1 MAFARNWRHAWVS
14 ETPERVSIREI
25 PSLNSVFSEAFT
37 ERYRKDGMVGVR
49 VPHLNPAVWKFAITD
64 AEDGAMVWRNAR
76 DGVAAFNMVHRS
88 GVEGW
93 MGPLAV
99 HPDYQGQGIGKMIV
113 NTGVEWLK
121 KHGATVIGL
130 ETMPRTMDNVGF
142 YSSLGFT
149 PGHLTVTVTLDTAR
163 SGIQSTLMSSLSVHE
178 RELALRQC
186 RQMLQQLI
194 PGYDYTREIVLTA
207 HHELGDTVFVRK
219 GSGNEIVSFAICHSV
234 PLVEGRATEEMRVL
248 KMVARTEADFD
259 HLVTQLCAHARAKAG
274 RRVAIRVQGHY
285 GDVYRRLMARGA
297 RVRWTDLRMSL
308 HEYAESRPADGGI
321 VLSNWEI

>member
-25 PSLNSVFSEAFT
+25 PALNGVFSEAFT
-37 ERYRKDGMVGVR
+37 ERYRKDGMAGVR
-49 VPHLNPAVWKFAITD
+49 VPHLNPAVWRFAITD
-64 AEDGAMVWRNAR
+64 AEDGAMIWRNAR
-76 DGVAAFNMVHRS
+76 DGIAAFNMVHRS

-113 NTGVEWLK
+113 TSGIESLK
-121 KHGATVIGL
+121 KAGAKVIGL

-149 PGHLTVTVTLDTAR
+149 PGHLTVTVTLDATR
-163 SGIQSTLMSSLSVHE
+163 SGIQSIPMSTLDPHE

-186 RQMLQQLI
+186 RQMLQQLM

-207 HHELGDTVFVRK
+207 HHDLGDTLFVRK
-219 GSGNEIVSFAICHSV
+219 ANEVLSFAIVHSV

-248 KMVARTEADFD
+248 KIAARSEADFD
-259 HLVTQLCAHARAKAG
+259 HLVTQLCAHARAKG
-274 RRVAIRVQGHY
+274 SRRVAIRVQGQY
-285 GDVYRRLMARGA
+285 SDVYRRLMARGA
-297 RVRWTDLRMSL
+297 RVRWTDLRMSV
-308 HEYAESRPADGGI
+308 HDFPESQPTGGGI

>member
-1 MAFARNWRHAWVS
+1 MAFARNWRHAWVA
-14 ETPERVSIREI
+14 ETPERVSVGEI
-25 PSLNSVFSEAFT
+25 PALNAVFSEAFT
-37 ERYRKDGMVGVR
+37 ERYRRDGMVGVR

-64 AEDGAMVWRNAR
+64 AEDGAMIWRNAR
-76 DGVAAFNMVHRS
+76 DGIAAFNMVHRS

-99 HPDYQGQGIGKMIV
+99 HPDYQSQGVGKMIV
-113 NTGVEWLK
+113 SSGVEWLK
-121 KHGATVIGL
+121 KAGAKVIGL

-149 PGHLTVTVTLDTAR
+149 PGHLTVTVTLEAAR
-163 SGIQSTLMSSLSVHE
+163 AGIQATTMSSLNPHE

-186 RQMLQQLI
+186 RALVEQLA

-207 HHELGDTVFVRK
+207 QHQLGDTLFVRK
-219 GSGNEIVSFAICHSV
+219 GNDVLSFAVCHAV
-234 PLVEGRATEEMRVL
+234 PLVEGRVTDEMRVL
-248 KMVARTEADFD
+248 KMVARSEADFD
-259 HLVTQLCAHARAKAG
+259 QLVTQLCAHARVKSA
-274 RRVAIRVQGHY
+274 RRVAIRVQGQY
-285 GDVYRRLMARGA
+285 GDIYRRLVARGA

-308 HEYAESRPADGGI
+308 HEYAESRPANGGI

>member
-14 ETPERVSIREI
+14 ETHERVSIREI
-25 PSLNSVFSEAFT
+25 PALNAVFSEAFT

-64 AEDGAMVWRNAR
+64 AEDGAMIWRNAR
-76 DGVAAFNMVHRS
+76 DGIAAFNMVHRS

-99 HPDYQGQGIGKMIV
+99 HPDYQGQGIGKVIV
-113 NTGVEWLK
+113 STGVEWLK
-121 KHGATVIGL
+121 KAGAKVIGL

-149 PGHLTVTVTLDTAR
+149 PGHLTVTVTLDATR
-163 SGIQSTLMSSLSVHE
+163 SGIQSIPMSTLDPHE

-186 RQMLQQLI
+186 RQMLQQLM

-207 HHELGDTVFVRK
+207 HHELGDTLFVRK
-219 GSGNEIVSFAICHSV
+219 GKDVVSFAIFHSV

-248 KMVARTEADFD
+248 KIVARGDADFD
-259 HLVTQLCAHARAKAG
+259 HLVTQLCAQARANGG
-274 RRVAIRVQGHY
+274 RRVAIRVQGQY
-285 GDVYRRLMARGA
+285 SDVYRRLMARGA
-297 RVRWTDLRMSL
+297 RVRWTDLRMSAQDF
-308 HEYAESRPADGGI
+308 AESRPSGGGI

>member
-1 MAFARNWRHAWVS
+1 VS
-14 ETPERVSIREI
+14 DAPEQVSVKEI
-25 PSLNSVFSEAFT
+25 PSLNAVFSEAFT

-76 DGVAAFNMVHRS
+76 DGIAAFNMVHRS

-99 HPDYQGQGIGKMIV
+99 HPDFQGQGIGKMIV
-113 NTGVEWLK
+113 STGVEWLK
-121 KHGATVIGL
+121 ARGAKVIGL

-149 PGHLTVTVTLDTAR
+149 PGHLTVTVTLEAAR
-163 SGIQSTLMSSLSVHE
+163 SGIQSTLMSSLGVHE

-186 RQMLQQLI
+186 RQLLEQI
-194 PGYDYTREIVLTA
+194 VPGYDFTREMVLTA

-219 GSGNEIVSFAICHSV
+219 GNEIVSFAVCHSA
-234 PLVEGRATEEMRVL
+234 PLVEGRATEEIRVL
-248 KMVARTEADFD
+248 KMVARNEAEFD
-259 HLVTQLCAHARAKAG
+259 HLITQLCAYARTKSA
-274 RRVAIRVQGHY
+274 RRVAVRVQGQY
-285 GDVYRRLMARGA
+285 TNVYRRLMARGA
-297 RVRWTDLRMSL
+297 RVRWTDLRMSI
-308 HEYAESRPADGGI
+308 HEYPESQPVSGAI

>member
-14 ETPERVSIREI
+14 ETAERVSIRET

-64 AEDGAMVWRNAR
+64 AEDGAMIWRNAR
-76 DGVAAFNMVHRS
+76 DGIAAFNMVHHS

-99 HPDYQGQGIGKMIV
+99 HPDYQGQGIGKQIV
-113 NTGVEWLK
+113 LAGVDWLK
-121 KHGATVIGL
+121 KKGSTVIGL

-149 PGHLTVTVTLDTAR
+149 PGHLTVTVTLDAAR
-163 SGIQSTLMSSLSVHE
+163 SGIQSTLMSSLSPHE

-186 RQMLQQLI
+186 RQTVQQLI

-207 HHELGDTVFVRK
+207 HHELGDTLFVRK
-219 GSGNEIVSFAICHSV
+219 GNDVVSFAICHSV

-248 KMVARTEADFD
+248 KMVARSEEDFD
-259 HLVTQLCAHARAKAG
+259 HLVTQLCAHARAKG
-274 RRVAIRVQGHY
+274 GKRVAIRVQGQY
-285 GDVYRRLMARGA
+285 SDVYRRLVARGA
-297 RVRWTDLRMSL
+297 RVRWTDLRMSV
-308 HEYAESRPADGGI
+308 HGYAESAPAGGGI

>member
-14 ETPERVSIREI
+14 ETPERVSVREI
-25 PSLNSVFSEAFT
+25 PALNAVFSEAFT
-37 ERYRKDGMVGVR
+37 ERYRRDGMVGVR

-64 AEDGAMVWRNAR
+64 AEDGAMIWRNAR
-76 DGVAAFNMVHRS
+76 DGIAAFNMVHRS

-99 HPDYQGQGIGKMIV
+99 HPDYQSQGVGKMIV
-113 NTGVEWLK
+113 SSGVEWLK
-121 KHGATVIGL
+121 KKGAKVIGL

-149 PGHLTVTVTLDTAR
+149 PGHLTVTVTLEAAR
-163 SGIQSTLMSSLSVHE
+163 AGIQATTMSSLNPHE

-186 RQMLQQLI
+186 RALVEQLA

-207 HHELGDTVFVRK
+207 QHQLGDTLFVRK
-219 GSGNEIVSFAICHSV
+219 GNDVLSFAVCHSV
-234 PLVEGRATEEMRVL
+234 PLVEGRVTDEMRVL
-248 KMVARTEADFD
+248 KMVAKSEADFD
-259 HLVTQLCAHARAKAG
+259 QLVTQLCAHARVKSA
-274 RRVAIRVQGHY
+274 RRVAIRVQGQY
-285 GDVYRRLMARGA
+285 GDIYRRLVARGA

-308 HEYAESRPADGGI
+308 HEYAESRPVGGGI

>member
-1 MAFARNWRHAWVS
+1 MAFARNWRHAWVA
-14 ETPERVSIREI
+14 ETAERVSIREI
-25 PSLNSVFSEAFT
+25 PSLNAVFSDAFT

-64 AEDGAMVWRNAR
+64 AEEGAMIWRNAR
-76 DGVAAFNMVHRS
+76 DGIAAFNMVHRS

-113 NTGVEWLK
+113 SSGAEWLK
-121 KHGATVIGL
+121 KNGAKVIGL

-142 YSSLGFT
+142 YSALGFT
-149 PGHLTVTVTLDTAR
+149 PGHLTVTVTLEAERAGLQATP
-163 SGIQSTLMSSLSVHE
+163 MSALTPHE

-186 RQMLQQLI
+186 RRLLDQLI
-194 PGYDYTREIVLTA
+194 PGYDYTREIILTA
-207 HHELGDTVFVRK
+207 QPQFGDTLFVRK
-219 GSGNEIVSFAICHSV
+219 GNDVLSFAICHSI

-248 KMVARTEADFD
+248 KMVARSEADFD
-259 HLVTQLCAHARAKAG
+259 HLVTQLCAHARVKG
-274 RRVAIRVQGHY
+274 SKRIAIRVQGQY
-285 GDVYRRLMARGA
+285 SDVYRRLMARGA
-297 RVRWTDLRMSL
+297 RVRWTDLRMSM
-308 HEYAESRPADGGI
+308 HEYAESRPAGGGI

>member
-14 ETPERVSIREI
+14 ETPERVSLREI
-25 PSLNSVFSEAFT
+25 PSLNGVFSEAFT

-64 AEDGAMVWRNAR
+64 AEDGAMIWRNAR
-76 DGVAAFNMVHRS
+76 DGIAAFNMVHRS

-99 HPDYQGQGIGKMIV
+99 HPDCQAQGIGKMIV
-113 NTGVEWLK
+113 SSGVEWLK
-121 KHGATVIGL
+121 KHGAKVIGL

-142 YSSLGFT
+142 YSALGFA
-149 PGHLTVTVTLDTAR
+149 PGHLTVTVTLEAAR
-163 SGIQSTLMSSLSVHE
+163 GGLQAIGMSALNPHE
-178 RELALRQC
+178 RELAIRQC
-186 RQMLQQLI
+186 GHLLEQMA

-207 HHELGDTVFVRK
+207 QHELGETVFVRN
-219 GSGNEIVSFAICHSV
+219 GSDVQSFAICHSV

-259 HLVTQLCAHARAKAG
+259 HLVTQLCAHARVRGSK
-274 RRVAIRVQGHY
+274 RVAIRVQGQY
-285 GDVYRRLMARGA
+285 SDVYRRLIARGA

-308 HEYAESRPADGGI
+308 HGYAESRPANGGI

>member
-14 ETPERVSIREI
+14 ETPERVSVREI
-25 PSLNSVFSEAFT
+25 ASLNAVFSEAFT

-64 AEDGAMVWRNAR
+64 AEEGAMVWRNAR
-76 DGVAAFNMVHRS
+76 EGIAAFNMVHRS

-99 HPDYQGQGIGKMIV
+99 HPDYQAQGIGKAIV
-113 NTGVEWLK
+113 TSGVEWLK
-121 KHGATVIGL
+121 KQGAKVIGL

-142 YSSLGFT
+142 YSALGFA
-149 PGHLTVTVTLDTAR
+149 PGHLTITVTLEAVRAGT
-163 SGIQSTLMSSLSVHE
+163 QSTAMSSLNPHE

-186 RQMLQQLI
+186 RMLLEELS
-194 PGYDYTREIVLTA
+194 PGYDYTREIILTA
-207 HHELGDTVFVRK
+207 QHQLGDTLFVRK
-219 GSGNEIVSFAICHSV
+219 GSEVLSFAVCHLV

-248 KMVARTEADFD
+248 KMAAKTEADFD
-259 HLVTQLCAHARAKAG
+259 HLVTQLCAHARVKGA
-274 RRVAIRVQGHY
+274 RRIAIRVQGEY
-285 GDVYRRLMARGA
+285 ASVYRRLITRGA
-297 RVRWTDLRMSL
+297 RVRWTDLRMSVF
-308 HEYAESRPADGGI
+308 EFAESRPANGGV

>member
-25 PSLNSVFSEAFT
+25 PALNAVFSEAFT

-64 AEDGAMVWRNAR
+64 AEDGAMIWRNAR
-76 DGVAAFNMVHRS
+76 DGIAAFNMVHRS

-113 NTGVEWLK
+113 ASGVEWLK
-121 KHGATVIGL
+121 KKGAKVIGL

-149 PGHLTVTVTLDTAR
+149 PGHLTVTVTLEAARAGLQATA
-163 SGIQSTLMSSLSVHE
+163 MSALNPHE

-186 RQMLQQLI
+186 RHLLDQLM
-194 PGYDYTREIVLTA
+194 PGYDYTREIILTA
-207 HHELGDTVFVRK
+207 QHQLGDTLFVRK
-219 GSGNEIVSFAICHSV
+219 GNDVLSFAVCHSV
-234 PLVEGRATEEMRVL
+234 PLVEGRATEETRVL
-248 KMVARTEADFD
+248 KMVARTESDFD
-259 HLVTQLCAHARAKAG
+259 HLVTQLCAHARVKGAK
-274 RRVAIRVQGHY
+274 RVAIRVQGQY
-285 GDVYRRLMARGA
+285 SDVYRRLMARGA
-297 RVRWTDLRMSL
+297 RVRWTDLRMSM
-308 HEYAESRPADGGI
+308 HEYAESRPANGGI

>member
-1 MAFARNWRHAWVS
+1 MAFVRNWRQAWVA
-14 ETPERVSIREI
+14 ETPERVSVREI
-25 PSLNSVFSEAFT
+25 PSLNAVFSEAFT

-49 VPHLNPAVWKFAITD
+49 VPHLNPSVWKFAITD
-64 AEDGAMVWRNAR
+64 AEDGAMIWRNAR
-76 DGVAAFNMVHRS
+76 DGIAAFNMVHRS

-113 NTGVEWLK
+113 TAGVELLK
-121 KHGATVIGL
+121 KQGAKVIGL

-142 YSSLGFT
+142 YSTLGFT
-149 PGHLTVTVTLDTAR
+149 PGHLTVTVTLEAAR
-163 SGIQSTLMSSLSVHE
+163 AGIQSVAISSLNPHE

-186 RQMLQQLI
+186 RILLEQLA

-207 HHELGDTVFVRK
+207 QHELGDTLFVRK
-219 GSGNEIVSFAICHSV
+219 GNEIVSFAVCHSV
-234 PLVEGRATEEMRVL
+234 PLVEGRVTEEMRVL
-248 KMVARTEADFD
+248 KMVARSEADFD
-259 HLVTQLCAHARAKAG
+259 QLVTQLCAHARSKSE
-274 RRVAIRVQGHY
+274 RRVAIRVQGQY

-297 RVRWTDLRMSL
+297 RVRWTDLRMSV
-308 HEYAESRPADGGI
+308 HDYPESRPANGGI

>member
-1 MAFARNWRHAWVS
+1 MAFARNWRHPWVAES
-14 ETPERVSIREI
+14 PERASTVEI
-25 PSLNSVFSEAFT
+25 PSLNAVFSEAFT

-64 AEDGAMVWRNAR
+64 AEGGAMIWRNAR
-76 DGVAAFNMVHRS
+76 DGIAAFNMVHRS

-99 HPDYQGQGIGKMIV
+99 HPDYQGQGVGKMIV
-113 NTGVEWLK
+113 SSGVEWLK
-121 KHGATVIGL
+121 KHGAKVIGL

-142 YSSLGFT
+142 YSSLGFN
-149 PGHLTVTVTLDTAR
+149 PGHLTVTVTLEAAR
-163 SGIQSTLMSSLSVHE
+163 AGIQATAISTLNPHE

-186 RQMLQQLI
+186 KTVLDQLA
-194 PGYDYTREIVLTA
+194 PGYDYTREIVLTEQ
-207 HHELGDTVFVRK
+207 HQLGDTLFVRRE
-219 GSGNEIVSFAICHSV
+219 NEVVSFAICHSA

-248 KMVARTEADFD
+248 KMVARTETDFD
-259 HLVTQLCAHARAKAG
+259 QLVTQLCAHARVKLAK
-274 RRVAIRVQGHY
+274 RVAIRVQGQY

-308 HEYAESRPADGGI
+308 HDFAEARPTGGGI

>member
-1 MAFARNWRHAWVS
+1 MAFARNWRHLWVS
-14 ETPERVSIREI
+14 ETPEQVSVREI
-25 PSLNSVFSEAFT
+25 PSLNAVFSEAFT

-49 VPHLNPAVWKFAITD
+49 VPYLNPAVWKFAIAD
-64 AEDGAMVWRNAR
+64 AEDGAMIWRNAR
-76 DGVAAFNMVHRS
+76 DGIAAFNMVHRS

-113 NTGVEWLK
+113 SSGVEWLRK
-121 KHGATVIGL
+121 KGAKVIGL

-149 PGHLTVTVTLDTAR
+149 PGHLTVTLTLEAAR
-163 SGIQSTLMSSLSVHE
+163 SGIVSTLMSSLNPHE

-186 RQMLQQLI
+186 RMLLDQLA

-207 HHELGDTVFVRK
+207 QHDLGDTLFVRK
-219 GSGNEIVSFAICHSV
+219 GSEIVSFAICHSV

-248 KMVARTEADFD
+248 KMVARSEADFD
-259 HLVTQLCAHARAKAG
+259 QLVTQLCAHARVKAG
-274 RRVAIRVQGHY
+274 RRVAIRVQGQY
-285 GDVYRRLMARGA
+285 GEVYRRLMARGA
-297 RVRWTDLRMSL
+297 RVRWTDLRMAV
-308 HEYAESRPADGGI
+308 HEYAEPRPPGDGV

>member
-1 MAFARNWRHAWVS
+1 MAFARNWRHAWVA
-14 ETPERVSIREI
+14 ETPERVGVREI
-25 PSLNSVFSEAFT
+25 AALNAVFSEAFT

-64 AEDGAMVWRNAR
+64 AEEGAMIWRNAR
-76 DGVAAFNMVHRS
+76 DGIAAFNMVHRS

-113 NTGVEWLK
+113 SSGVEWLK
-121 KHGATVIGL
+121 ARGAKVIGL

-142 YSSLGFT
+142 YSTLGFV
-149 PGHLTVTVTLDTAR
+149 PGHLTVTVTLEAARAGSQATA
-163 SGIQSTLMSSLSVHE
+163 MSSLNPHE

-186 RQMLQQLI
+186 KALLDQLA

-207 HHELGDTVFVRK
+207 QHQLGDTLFVRK
-219 GSGNEIVSFAICHSV
+219 GFDVTSFAVYHSV

-248 KMVARTEADFD
+248 KMAAKSEADFD
-259 HLVTQLCAHARAKAG
+259 HLVTQLCAHARVKAS
-274 RRVAIRVQGHY
+274 RRVAIRVQGQY
-285 GDVYRRLMARGA
+285 SDVYRRLMGRGA
-297 RVRWTDLRMSL
+297 RVRWTDLRMSM
-308 HEYAESRPADGGI
+308 HDHAESRPANGGI

>member
-1 MAFARNWRHAWVS
+1 MAFARNWRHAWVA

-25 PSLNSVFSEAFT
+25 PSLNGVFSEAFT

-64 AEDGAMVWRNAR
+64 AEDGAMIWRNAR
-76 DGVAAFNMVHRS
+76 DGIAAFNMVHRS

-99 HPDYQGQGIGKMIV
+99 HPDCQAQGIGKMIV
-113 NTGVEWLK
+113 SSGVEWLK
-121 KHGATVIGL
+121 KHGAKVIGL

-142 YSSLGFT
+142 YSALGFA
-149 PGHLTVTVTLDTAR
+149 PGHLTVTVTLEAAR
-163 SGIQSTLMSSLSVHE
+163 GGLQAIGMSALNPHE
-178 RELALRQC
+178 RELAIRQC
-186 RQMLQQLI
+186 GHLLEQMA

-207 HHELGDTVFVRK
+207 QHELGETVFVRN
-219 GSGNEIVSFAICHSV
+219 GSDVQSFAICHSV

-259 HLVTQLCAHARAKAG
+259 HLVTQLCAHARVRGSK
-274 RRVAIRVQGHY
+274 RVAIRVQGQY
-285 GDVYRRLMARGA
+285 SDVYRRLIARGA

-308 HEYAESRPADGGI
+308 HGYAESRPANGGI

>member
-1 MAFARNWRHAWVS
+1 MAFARNWRNAWVS
-14 ETPERVSIREI
+14 ETPERVSVREI
-25 PSLNSVFSEAFT
+25 PALNAVFSEAFT
-37 ERYRKDGMVGVR
+37 ERYRRDGMVGVR

-64 AEDGAMVWRNAR
+64 AEDGAMIWRNAR
-76 DGVAAFNMVHRS
+76 DGIAAFNMVHRS

-99 HPDYQGQGIGKMIV
+99 HPDYQSQGVGKMIV
-113 NTGVEWLK
+113 SSGVEWLK
-121 KHGATVIGL
+121 KAGAKVIGL

-149 PGHLTVTVTLDTAR
+149 PGHLTVTVTLEAAR
-163 SGIQSTLMSSLSVHE
+163 AGIQATAMSSLNPHE

-186 RQMLQQLI
+186 RALVEQLA

-207 HHELGDTVFVRK
+207 QHQLGDTLFVRK
-219 GSGNEIVSFAICHSV
+219 GNDVLSFAVCHSV
-234 PLVEGRATEEMRVL
+234 PLVEGRVTDEMRVL
-248 KMVARTEADFD
+248 KMVARSEADFD
-259 HLVTQLCAHARAKAG
+259 QLVTQLCAHARVKSA
-274 RRVAIRVQGHY
+274 RRVAIRVQGLY
-285 GDVYRRLMARGA
+285 GDVYRRLVARGA

-308 HEYAESRPADGGI
+308 HEYAESRPANGGI

>member
-1 MAFARNWRHAWVS
+1 MAFVRNWRHAWVADA
-14 ETPERVSIREI
+14 PERVSIREI
-25 PSLNSVFSEAFT
+25 AALNGVFSDAFT
-37 ERYRKDGMVGVR
+37 DRYRKDGMVGVR

-64 AEDGAMVWRNAR
+64 AEEGAMIWRNAR
-76 DGVAAFNMVHRS
+76 DGIAAFNMVHRS

-99 HPDYQGQGIGKMIV
+99 HPDYQGQGIGKIIV
-113 NTGVEWLK
+113 SSGVEWLK
-121 KHGATVIGL
+121 KNGARVIGL

-142 YSSLGFT
+142 YSTLGFA
-149 PGHLTVTVTLDTAR
+149 PGHLTVTVTLEAARAGFQATA
-163 SGIQSTLMSSLSVHE
+163 MSALNPHE

-186 RQMLQQLI
+186 HNLLDRLM
-194 PGYDYTREIVLTA
+194 PGYDYTREIILTA
-207 HHELGDTVFVRK
+207 QHQLGDTLFVRK
-219 GSGNEIVSFAICHSV
+219 GNDILSFAVCHAV

-259 HLVTQLCAHARAKAG
+259 HLVTQLCAHARG
-274 RRVAIRVQGHY
+274 RSSRRVAIRVQGQY
-285 GDVYRRLMARGA
+285 SDVYRRLMARGA

-308 HEYAESRPADGGI
+308 HDYAESRPTDGGI

>member
-1 MAFARNWRHAWVS
+1 MAFARNWRHPWVA
-14 ETPERVSIREI
+14 ETPERASVREI
-25 PSLNSVFSEAFT
+25 PSLNAVFSEAFT

-64 AEDGAMVWRNAR
+64 AEGGAMIWRNAR
-76 DGVAAFNMVHRS
+76 DGIAAFNMVHRS

-99 HPDYQGQGIGKMIV
+99 HPDYQAQGLGKMIV
-113 NTGVEWLK
+113 SAGVDWLK
-121 KHGATVIGL
+121 KNGAKVIGL

-142 YSSLGFT
+142 YSTLGFN
-149 PGHLTVTVTLDTAR
+149 PGHLTVTVTLEAAR
-163 SGIQSTLMSSLSVHE
+163 AGIQAIAMSALNAHE

-186 RQMLQQLI
+186 RNVLEQLA
-194 PGYDYTREIVLTA
+194 PGYDYTREIVLTEQ
-207 HHELGDTVFVRK
+207 HQLGDTLFVRK
-219 GSGNEIVSFAICHSV
+219 GNDILSFAICHSA
-234 PLVEGRATEEMRVL
+234 PLVEGRVTDEMRVL

-259 HLVTQLCAHARAKAG
+259 QLVTQLCAHARVKSAK
-274 RRVAIRVQGHY
+274 RVAIRVQGQY

-308 HEYAESRPADGGI
+308 HDYAESRAAGSGI